1 MNFVKIGKYIADK
14 RKILGIALIA
24 IVAIASLGIIFAR
37 KWNYPENYIAAVD
50 RESTEMK
57 TAELLSGID
66 GVFLFDF
73 YTKEEFRSLTI
84 FMSEYHSG
92 KLVTKEI
99 IAELS
104 YDELEPPTEGKIV
117 LVPDFEEFEL
127 KLIVTDTYAKYS
139 TAMPVL
145 ENIEDR
151 EYYGRSATQIEGEVP
166 IQGNSEQGLAA
177 FIYGKEGV
185 SPTPVQDIE
194 QGEIS
199 SQNDYMYYISF
210 QFEK

>member
-1 MNFVKIGKYIADK
+1 MNFVKIGKYIAGK
-14 RKILGIALIA
+14 RKTLGLALIA
-24 IVAIASLGIIFAR
+24 MIAVASLGSILAR
-37 KWNYPENYIAAVD
+37 KWNDPQNYITAVD
-50 RESTEMK
+50 RDSTEMK
-57 TAELLSGID
+57 TAELLSGAD
-66 GVFLFDF
+66 GAFLFSF

-92 KLVTKEI
+92 KLVTKDI

-117 LVPDFEEFEL
+117 LVPDFEGFEV

-145 ENIEDR
+145 KNVEDR
-151 EYYGRSATQIEGEVP
+151 KSYGRSATQIEGEVS
-166 IQGNSEQGLAA
+166 IRKNSEQGLAA

-185 SPTPVQDIE
+185 SFYE
-194 QGEIS
+194 Q
-199 SQNDYMYYISF
+199 
-210 QFEK
+210 